1 MASTYTLKSS
11 SYDGRYLELTCTQ
24 TPNVADNTSTI
35 KWTLKATGG
44 SSSYYTTGPT
54 TVKINDEQVY
64 YKARVSYSSKSFPAA
79 TGSTS
84 GSIIVKHNNDGSLSI
99 PVSLTTAI
107 YTASTSTKS
116 GTWTLDKIAR
126 GATISS
132 APNFTD
138 EGNPVMKYTNHA
150 GTNVTTLQACVA
162 SSDGKTI
169 YVPYRDI
176 GKTDTSYTF
185 NFTEDERNALRNATP
200 NSNTMTVKYYI
211 KTIVNGNTFYS
222 SVAKTLTIAN
232 PNPIINPTVVDTG
245 SKSITYTGDPD
256 NKVIK
261 GYNTMSITFGTSAV
275 KGATI
280 KSQKVTCG
288 AKSRTTDGTI
298 AGVESG
304 DFVFT
309 VTDSRGNTTTKTIK
323 KTLVNYFYPTVNFSS
338 LKLSTEGELSFGLSG
353 KVWVGNFGATTNTYD
368 LRYRYK
374 ESSGEWGSW
383 ATITLSPGS
392 DGSYTA
398 SKSITGL
405 DYQKNYVVQ
414 AAVRDTLAPYDSNSV
429 KTPEKSVS
437 ALPVFDWGP
446 SDFNFNVAVRMPNG
460 KAIRGTTTDGGYKT
474 MLYLNTNGVLSL
486 GGGSNAPDSIRIA
499 TANNEGPVY
508 VNGVELDYIVAQGT
522 AAMGSNG
529 TWYWEKWASGKAV
542 CYGCRNYGNMGVSTA
557 WGNLYRSETFT
568 QSLPSGLFNA
578 TPEVIEVTFR
588 NGSYGAWIAKH
599 ESSAPTASSSGSFI
613 VVRPASATINQ
624 AYISFNIIGRWK

>member
-1 MASTYTLKSS
+1 MANTFTLKTS
-11 SYDGRYLELTCTQ
+11 SYDGRYLQLSCTQ
-24 TPNVADNTSTI
+24 TTDISKNTSTI
-35 KWTLKATGG
+35 SWTLTVAGG
-44 SSSYYTTGPT
+44 NSSYYTTGPT
-54 TVKINDEQVY
+54 SVKINNKEVY
-64 YKARVSYSSKSFPAA
+64 SKDRVSWSTEKFPAA
-79 TGSTS
+79 KGSTS
-84 GSIIVKHNNDGSLSI
+84 GSLTVQHDNDGSKTI
-99 PVSLTTAI
+99 PVSLSTAI
-107 YTASTSTKS
+107 YTTTTRSAS
-116 GTWTLDKIAR
+116 GNWELDKIPR
-126 GATISS
+126 GASITS
-132 APNFTD
+132 APSFND
-138 EGNPVMKYTNHA
+138 EANPVLKYSNPA
-150 GTNVTTLQACVA
+150 GNNVSSLQACIA
-162 SSDGKTI
+162 NSDGTTI
-169 YVPYRDI
+169 YAAYRDI
-176 GKTDTSYTF
+176 SKTGTSYTF
-185 NFTEDERNALRNATP
+185 NLTTAERNALRNATP
-200 NSNTMTVKYYI
+200 NSNTMTVRFYV
-211 KTIVNGNTFYS
+211 KTEIDGNTFRNHS
-222 SVAKTLTIAN
+222 AKTLTITNGN
-232 PNPIINPTVVDTG
+232 PTLDPTVVDTG
-245 SKSITYTGDPD
+245 TKSITYTGDPN

-261 GYNTMSITFGTSAV
+261 GYNTMSVTFGTSAV

-288 AKSRTTDGTI
+288 AKSRTADGTI
-298 AGVESG
+298 SNVESG

-309 VTDSRGNTTTKTIK
+309 VTDSRGNTTTKTVK
-323 KTLVNYFYPTVNFSS
+323 KTLINYFYPTVNFDA
-338 LKLSTEGELSFGLSG
+338 LKLSTEGELSIGLKG
-353 KVWVGNFGATTNTYD
+353 KVWVGSFGATTNTYD

-414 AAVRDTLAPYDSNSV
+414 AAVRDTLAPYDSNSI

-446 SDFNFNVAVRMPNG
+446 SDFNFNVSICIPNG
-460 KAIRGTTTDGGYKT
+460 KAIRGKLTDGSYRS
-474 MLYLNTNGVLSL
+474 MLYMNTNNILSV
-486 GGGSNAPDSIRIA
+486 GGGSNAPDAIRIA

-522 AAMGSNG
+522 EAMGSNG
-529 TWYWEKWASGKAV
+529 TWHWEKWASGKAV

-578 TPEVIEVTFR
+578 IPEVIEITFR

-599 ESSAPTASSSGSFI
+599 ESSAPTTSSSGSFI

>member
-1 MASTYTLKSS
+1 MANTFTLKTS
-11 SYDGRYLELTCTQ
+11 SYDGRYLQLSCTQ
-24 TPNVADNTSTI
+24 TTDISKNTSTI
-35 KWTLKATGG
+35 SWTLTVAGG
-44 SSSYYTTGPT
+44 NSSYYTTGPT
-54 TVKINDEQVY
+54 SVKINNKEVY
-64 YKARVSYSSKSFPAA
+64 SKDRVSWSTEKFPAA
-79 TGSTS
+79 KGSTS
-84 GSIIVKHNNDGSLSI
+84 GSLTVQHDNDGSKTI
-99 PVSLTTAI
+99 PVSLSTAI
-107 YTASTSTKS
+107 YTTTTRSAS
-116 GTWTLDKIAR
+116 GNWELDKIPR
-126 GATISS
+126 GASITS
-132 APNFTD
+132 APSFND
-138 EGNPVMKYTNHA
+138 EANPVLKYSNPA
-150 GTNVTTLQACVA
+150 GNNVSSLQACIA
-162 SSDGKTI
+162 NSDGTTI
-169 YVPYRDI
+169 YAAYRDI
-176 GKTDTSYTF
+176 SKTGTSYTF
-185 NFTEDERNALRNATP
+185 NLTTAERNALRNATP
-200 NSNTMTVKYYI
+200 NSNTMTVRFYV
-211 KTIVNGNTFYS
+211 KTEIDGNTFRNHS
-222 SVAKTLTIAN
+222 AKTLTITNGN
-232 PNPIINPTVVDTG
+232 PTLDPTVVDTG
-245 SKSITYTGDPD
+245 TKSITYTGDPN

-261 GYNTMSITFGTSAV
+261 GYNTMSVTFGTSAV

-288 AKSRTTDGTI
+288 AKSRTADGTI
-298 AGVESG
+298 SNVESG

-309 VTDSRGNTTTKTIK
+309 VTDSRGNTTTKTVK
-323 KTLVNYFYPTVNFSS
+323 KTLINYFYPTVNFDA
-338 LKLSTEGELSFGLSG
+338 LKLSTEGELSIGLKG
-353 KVWVGNFGATTNTYD
+353 KVWVGSFGATTNTYD

-414 AAVRDTLAPYDSNSV
+414 AAVRDTLAPYDSNSI

-446 SDFNFNVAVRMPNG
+446 SDFNFNVSVCIPNG
-460 KAIRGTTTDGGYKT
+460 KAIRGKLTDGSYRS
-474 MLYLNTNGVLSL
+474 MLYMNTNNILSV
-486 GGGSNAPDSIRIA
+486 GGGSNAPDAIRIA

-522 AAMGSNG
+522 EAMGSNG
-529 TWYWEKWASGKAV
+529 TWHWEKWASGKAV

-578 TPEVIEVTFR
+578 IPEVIEITFR

-599 ESSAPTASSSGSFI
+599 ESSAPTTSSSGSFI